1 VRSAI
6 VFGVVGLAFL
16 GLAVLVLRSSSPAA
30 IPVAYGSLV
39 LGIVSLGLGILKI
52 IYRRA
57 RLASAG
63 SSPDGIGYNGPDIGY
78 CGGHGHGHG
87 DGGGF
92 SGDGGGH
99 DGGGH

>member
-16 GLAVLVLRSSSPAA
+16 SLAVLVLRSSSPSA

-39 LGIVSLGLGILKI
+39 LGIVSLGLGILKL

-57 RLASAG
+57 QLAPAG
-63 SSPDGIGYNGPDIGY
+63 SSPHGTGYNGPDIGHG
-78 CGGHGHGHG
+78 GGHAHS

-92 SGDGGGH
+92 SGDGGGY

>member
-16 GLAVLVLRSSSPAA
+16 GLPVLVLRSSSPAA

-39 LGIVSLGLGILKI
+39 FGIVSLGLGILKL

-57 RLASAG
+57 RLAPAG
-63 SSPDGIGYNGPDIGY
+63 SSPDGIGYNGPDIGH
-78 CGGHGHGHG
+78 GGGHGHG